1 MKKQSLLIV
10 SIVAFLLT
18 LTIGYAVFS
27 DTITINGTA
36 NAKGN
41 FDVEFTTA
49 SIISEVGSTNTLAEI
64 SEDKN
69 TLTITVPKLE
79 YPGAY
84 SEITVTIT
92 NKGSIP
98 AKLTSIEETG
108 LETDPNVVVS
118 YTGLQELKDIVINQ
132 DQTQSFN
139 LKVMWDSNSTASS
152 ENVEFTIKLKYE
164 QATS

>member
-10 SIVAFLLT
+10 SVVAFLLT

-49 SIISEVGSTNTLAEI
+49 SISAEVGSTNTLAEI

-98 AKLTSIEETG
+98 AKLTTIEETG
-108 LETDPNVVVS
+108 LEADPNVVVS
-118 YTGLQELKDIVINQ
+118 YTGLQELKDVAINQ
-132 DQTQSFN
+132 NQTQTFN
-139 LKVMWDSNSTASS
+139 IKVMWDPNSTQSS
-152 ENVEFTIKLKYE
+152 ENVEFAIKLKYE
-164 QATS
+164 QITI